1 MSDDLLGYV
10 DTHFGKASTT
20 RLSEVSKI
28 SIGGLARPF
37 SESQSSIVQQIGKI
51 AVPTSGITGLGKVV
65 SASQS
70 SIAQQMVE
78 QNSGVNTQHGVKE
91 QLNNEEDKYT
101 K

>member
-37 SESQSSIVQQIGKI
+37 SASQSSIVQQIGKI

-70 SIAQQMVE
+70 
-78 QNSGVNTQHGVKE
+78 VNTQHGVKE

>member
-37 SESQSSIVQQIGKI
+37 S
-51 AVPTSGITGLGKVV
+51 
-65 SASQS
+65 ASQS
-70 SIAQQMVE
+70 SIAQQIVE